1 MLLLLVG
8 GIAALLVWALWVLYT
23 ADRRR
28 QFTISLLF
36 KVERGEDY
44 LDPFLRLVCQTFSG
58 VEHLSLLEIWIMAAD
73 DGQEARSIVHRLQR
87 TYPVFRFRSNYSDE
101 LVSLTPAWA
110 CVMVFGFGRSLDAH
124 HSFASIA
131 AAVELRRAYP
141 SWDISPNL
149 TQ

>member
-101 LVSLTPAWA
+101 LVSLTPLRGHVLWY
-110 CVMVFGFGRSLDAH
+110 LDL
-124 HSFASIA
+124 
-131 AAVELRRAYP
+131 VDR
-141 SWDISPNL
+141 L
-149 TQ
+149 TPITALQALQQLLSSGGPIPPGTSVLI